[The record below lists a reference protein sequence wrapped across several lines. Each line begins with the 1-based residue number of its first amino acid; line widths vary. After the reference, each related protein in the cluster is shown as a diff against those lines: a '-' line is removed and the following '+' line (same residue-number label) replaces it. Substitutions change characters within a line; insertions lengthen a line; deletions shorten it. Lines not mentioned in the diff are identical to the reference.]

1 MASKRR
7 SLFVPLWG
15 QEHHQPFMSS
25 RALEGGDN
33 GKAPKARN
41 SVCARDVPDGMRMAQ
56 LGSLLRNRLPELG
69 HRRTA
74 GNACRSAEERG
85 RPGTPGRC
93 CHGGI
98 HTIDRHVSGCTGA
111 QNGEGRIRASFQA
124 GEGRFRASCQA
135 SDAKRCH
142 ANGVDERA
150 IAGLAGRSAGDS
162 FYAEAAAASS
172 SA

>member
-1 MASKRR
+1 M
-7 SLFVPLWG
+7 G

-41 SVCARDVPDGMRMAQ
+41 SGCAGDVPDGMRMAQ
-56 LGSLLRNRLPELG
+56 LGSVLRNRLPELG
-69 HRRTA
+69 DRRTA
-74 GNACRSAEERG
+74 GNPCRPAEERG
-85 RPGTPGRC
+85 RPRTGGRC
-93 CHGGI
+93 CHGGL
-98 HTIDRHVSGCTGA
+98 HAIDRDESGCTGA

-124 GEGRFRASCQA
+124 GEGCFRASRQA
-135 SDAKRCH
+135 SDAKRRH

-150 IAGLAGRSAGDS
+150 IAGLDGRSAGGC